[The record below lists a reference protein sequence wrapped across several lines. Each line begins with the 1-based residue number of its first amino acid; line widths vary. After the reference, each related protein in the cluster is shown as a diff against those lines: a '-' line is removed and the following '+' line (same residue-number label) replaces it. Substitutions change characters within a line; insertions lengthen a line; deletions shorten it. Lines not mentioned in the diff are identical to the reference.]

1 MKCLETRKT
10 AEGWTRRRY
19 ERDDGTRV
27 TTLELPLTVIK
38 NIGTG
43 KLRAAAA
50 KFNRG
55 EAARQRAARVREAI
69 AERADW
75 KAVAVAHDLG
85 VTEARVRQVRKEI
98 ATSERKA
105 PCGN

>member
-69 AERADW
+69 AER
-75 KAVAVAHDLG
+75 
-85 VTEARVRQVRKEI
+85 I
-98 ATSERKA
+98 ATIEEKRQLEAQMQAGAGGGGPGA
-105 PCGN
+105 PAPGG